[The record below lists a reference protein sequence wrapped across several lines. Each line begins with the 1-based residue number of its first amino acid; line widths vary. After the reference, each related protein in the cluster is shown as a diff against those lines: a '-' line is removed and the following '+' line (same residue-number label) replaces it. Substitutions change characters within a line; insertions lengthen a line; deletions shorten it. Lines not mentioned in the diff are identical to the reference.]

1 LICYRSSAETTHQVG
16 INDFL
21 RGSKDA
27 MIAAGVRSFFNSK
40 YGRFGQISDVSVD
53 TSKREIRVR
62 LELIGESTPIEIQV
76 TNYSIQQQDTRTTLM
91 IGDAIASREWI
102 TELLRELVI
111 GRTFV
116 LPERAAGMVKLLM

>member
-1 LICYRSSAETTHQVG
+1 MTTG

-53 TSKREIRVR
+53 TSKREVRVR
-62 LELIGESTPIEIQV
+62 LELVGESTPIEIQV
-76 TNYSIQQQDTRTTLM
+76 MNYSIEQQGASATLT
-91 IGDAIASREWI
+91 IGDAIASREWL
-102 TELLRELVI
+102 TELLREFVI

-116 LPERAAGMVKLLM
+116 LPERAAGMFKFLM

>member
-1 LICYRSSAETTHQVG
+1 MTTG

-27 MIAAGVRSFFNSK
+27 MIAAGVRSVFNSK

-76 TNYSIQQQDTRTTLM
+76 TNYSMQQQDTRTTLT

-116 LPERAAGMVKLLM
+116 LPERAAGMVKFLM